1 MIEKP
6 NVKLAS
12 RGVQSSMIKPIIVVD
27 NIHKSYLMG
36 KEAVPALRGV
46 SLDIEPGDFVCLM
59 GPSGS
64 GKTTL
69 LNIIGG
75 LDEPSRGHVTV
86 DGENLVALSENK
98 LARLRL
104 QKMGFVFQ
112 NYNLLANFTA
122 RENVEAP
129 MVLAKV
135 GRRERKQ
142 RSLGLLEGVGL
153 ADRAHH
159 YPGELSG
166 GQQQRV
172 AVARALA
179 NNPPIL
185 IGDEVTGDLDSES
198 GLAIMRLLAKLND
211 EGTTIVFVTHDPR
224 MAEFARRLIHMQD
237 GKLWNG
243 AEGNSGGVLVGT
255 AGSHRQTPKASDNA

>member
-1 MIEKP
+1 MT
-6 NVKLAS
+6 
-12 RGVQSSMIKPIIVVD
+12 KPIISVD

-46 SLDIEPGDFVCLM
+46 SLEIEQGEFVCLM

-69 LNIIGG
+69 LNVIGG
-75 LDEPSRGHVTV
+75 LDEPSRGHVTI
-86 DGENLVALSENK
+86 DGENLVAMSENE
-98 LARLRL
+98 LALLRL
-104 QKMGFVFQ
+104 QKMGFIFQ

-122 RENVEAP
+122 HENVEAP
-129 MVLAKV
+129 MVLLKA
-135 GRRERKQ
+135 GRKDRKQ
-142 RSLGLLEGVGL
+142 RTISLLEKVGL

-172 AVARALA
+172 AIARALA

-198 GLAIMRLLAKLND
+198 GEAIMRLLATLNE
-211 EGTTIVFVTHDPR
+211 EGMTIVFVTHDAR
-224 MAEFARRLIHMQD
+224 MAEFAQRLIHIYD
-237 GKLWNG
+237 GKLMNDDG
-243 AEGNSGGVLVGT
+243 IKTPVETMDTPDSFSLNSNT
-255 AGSHRQTPKASDNA
+255 TSNR

>member
-1 MIEKP
+1 MAEPMI
-6 NVKLAS
+6 S
-12 RGVQSSMIKPIIVVD
+12 VD

-46 SLDIEPGDFVCLM
+46 SLEIEQGDFVCLM

-69 LNIIGG
+69 LNVIGG
-75 LDEPSRGHVTV
+75 LDEPGRGHVTI
-86 DGENLVALSENK
+86 DGENLVALSENQ
-98 LARLRL
+98 LAKLRL
-104 QKMGFVFQ
+104 EKMGFVFQ

-122 RENVEAP
+122 YENVEAP
-129 MVLAKV
+129 MVLFKV
-135 GRRERKQ
+135 GRKERAQ
-142 RSLGLLEGVGL
+142 RTISLLEKVGL

-211 EGTTIVFVTHDPR
+211 EGMTIVFVTHDLG
-224 MAEFARRLIHMQD
+224 MAEFARRLIHIYD
-237 GKLWNG
+237 GKLLNG
-243 AEGNSGGVLVGT
+243 DGTNPLGGAMDASESHGPKTDASGST
-255 AGSHRQTPKASDNA
+255 

>member
-1 MIEKP
+1 MAEPMI
-6 NVKLAS
+6 S
-12 RGVQSSMIKPIIVVD
+12 VD

-46 SLDIEPGDFVCLM
+46 SLEIEQGDFVCLM

-69 LNIIGG
+69 LNIVGG
-75 LDEPSRGHVTV
+75 LDEPGRGHVTI
-86 DGENLVALSENK
+86 DGENLGALSENE
-98 LARLRL
+98 LVRLRL

-122 RENVEAP
+122 HENVEAP
-129 MVLAKV
+129 MVLSKI
-135 GRRERKQ
+135 GRKERVQ
-142 RSLGLLEGVGL
+142 RTISLLEKVGL

-185 IGDEVTGDLDSES
+185 IGDEITGDLDSES
-198 GLAIMRLLAKLND
+198 GFAIMRLIATLND
-211 EGTTIVFVTHDPR
+211 EGMTIVFVTHDPR
-224 MAEFARRLIHMQD
+224 MAEFARRLIHIED
-237 GKLWNG
+237 GKLWNA
-243 AEGNSGGVLVGT
+243 AEGTSVDVPVDI
-255 AGSHRQTPKASDNA
+255 ASSHRQTPNVTDIA

>member
-1 MIEKP
+1 M
-6 NVKLAS
+6 AD
-12 RGVQSSMIKPIIVVD
+12 QIIIVD

-46 SLDIEPGDFVCLM
+46 SLEVQKGDFVCLM

-69 LNIIGG
+69 LNVIGG
-75 LDEPSRGHVTV
+75 LDEPSRGHVTI
-86 DGENLVALSENK
+86 DGENLVAMSENE

-104 QKMGFVFQ
+104 QKMGFIFQ

-122 RENVEAP
+122 HENVEAP
-129 MVLAKV
+129 MVLAKTSHK
-135 GRRERKQ
+135 ERKQ
-142 RSLGLLEGVGL
+142 RTLSLLEKVDL

-198 GLAIMRLLAKLND
+198 GMAIMRLLAKLNE
-211 EGTTIVFVTHDPR
+211 EGMTIVYVTHDPR
-224 MAEFARRLIHMQD
+224 MAEFAQRLINIYD
-237 GKLWNG
+237 GKLL
-243 AEGNSGGVLVGT
+243 NSDGSNSLGGTMDTSESPLPNPDT
-255 AGSHRQTPKASDNA
+255 S